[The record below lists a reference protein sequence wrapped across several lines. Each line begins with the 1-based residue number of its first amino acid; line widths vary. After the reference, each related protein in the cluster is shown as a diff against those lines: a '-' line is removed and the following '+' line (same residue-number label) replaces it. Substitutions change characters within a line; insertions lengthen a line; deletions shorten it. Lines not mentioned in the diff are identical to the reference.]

1 MLTFLVVGSLWFWLF
16 LAAELVL
23 LIAYVESEKPAVQF
37 ATPISIVT
45 FIVLL
50 ELGGSVDI
58 FGFINNNKLLT
69 GLLILGYIALGAVW
83 GVFKWWLFCRNEF
96 DKYAAAKAKFLRKNG
111 IVGQA
116 DTTIPESLRANWR
129 KTIEESQRN
138 YSPDDRI
145 SAEPPQVRDHKS
157 KIIRWMTFWVVS
169 VLWSLC
175 HDFVSE
181 VYQMVYHKISKVLQS
196 MANRAFASQSADIT
210 EPDQPRQQW

>member
-129 KTIEESQRN
+129 KTTVLADA
-138 YSPDDRI
+138 DDM
-145 SAEPPQVRDHKS
+145 RDHFES
-157 KIIRWMTFWVVS
+157 DHTINQRREFATITSEIFSTLSDGAWLAAMEDAGADVS
-169 VLWSLC
+169 WL
-175 HDFVSE
+175 
-181 VYQMVYHKISKVLQS
+181 
-196 MANRAFASQSADIT
+196 SQ
-210 EPDQPRQQW
+210 EQ